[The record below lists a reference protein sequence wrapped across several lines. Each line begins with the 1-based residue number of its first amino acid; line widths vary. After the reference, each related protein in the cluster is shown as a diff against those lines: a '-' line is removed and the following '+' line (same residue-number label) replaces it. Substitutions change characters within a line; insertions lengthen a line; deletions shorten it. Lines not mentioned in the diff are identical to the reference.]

1 MVRPS
6 NHKALRFASNILIVL
21 GFALFGL
28 GLFVTVRSN
37 FITVPSNLAHVP
49 GQAPPIAYARSY
61 PTETPYA
68 TPTPIPVSTESVPL
82 KVSALTGGLSSTD
95 EVEVPS
101 PTAIPP
107 KETAT
112 PMPPTPTA
120 TRVIPSPTPVV
131 YEEPE
136 RIKIPALDIDSK
148 VLEVGWKTFQQG
160 SQFISEWETADY
172 AVGYHKFSALPSME
186 GNMVMSGHNNI
197 RGSIFRNL
205 ADIPLG
211 SEITVYTANHTY
223 YYRVE
228 DKFIIKEAG
237 VSEEEHQKNAQ
248 WIAPT
253 TDERL
258 TLVSCWPVWTNTHR
272 IIVIAKRILAPTPSK
287 RGREP
292 DQ

>member
-1 MVRPS
+1 MVRHS
-6 NHKALRFASNILIVL
+6 NHKVLRFASNFLIVL

-28 GLFVTVRSN
+28 GLFATVRSN
-37 FITVPSNLAHVP
+37 FITVPSDLARVP
-49 GQAPPIAYARSY
+49 DQAPPLANASSY

-68 TPTPIPVSTESVPL
+68 TPTPIPISTESPL
-82 KVSALTGGLSSTD
+82 APSSLSSSTGA
-95 EVEVPS
+95 EEAPS

-107 KETAT
+107 TPTAT
-112 PMPPTPTA
+112 PLPPTPTA
-120 TRVIPSPTPVV
+120 TRVIPTPTPVV
-131 YEEPE
+131 YEKPE

-172 AVGYHKFSALPSME
+172 AVGYHKFSALPGME
-186 GNMVMSGHNNI
+186 SNMVMSGHNNI

-205 ADIPLG
+205 TDIPLG
-211 SEITVYTANHTY
+211 SEITVYTENHTY

-272 IIVIAKRILAPTPSK
+272 VIVIAKPMLAPTPSA
-287 RGREP
+287 
-292 DQ
+292 Q